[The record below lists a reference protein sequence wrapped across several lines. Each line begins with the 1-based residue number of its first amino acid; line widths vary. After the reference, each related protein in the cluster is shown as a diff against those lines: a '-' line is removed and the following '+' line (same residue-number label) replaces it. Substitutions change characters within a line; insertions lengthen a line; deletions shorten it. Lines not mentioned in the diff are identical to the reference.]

1 MSARWSR
8 WSWWKVGV
16 VHSFSSSLALTAHNQ
31 HTRGLSVVQATVL
44 GGSSPTRVIM
54 AFDWRYYL
62 PKIIIQWSHWARMMG
77 QAAAQCTCVRVAH
90 GSSRA
95 APRYQH
101 LEMVHTVAHS
111 LTLIEITCSARVWRL
126 RGVVLSVPV
135 DLDWTLFNVR
145 ITEPSQRPRRL
156 LTFGVRATS
165 TSTSTSTHRIHQRI
179 GCILVPIHMA
189 DGDLQREGL
198 ASTLPELPGRW
209 TGADSVRRDSCRAT
223 SARCLTNR
231 PSIQPSIHHHTM
243 TVHRYHRSLH

>member
-1 MSARWSR
+1 MR
-8 WSWWKVGV
+8 GV
-16 VHSFSSSLALTAHNQ
+16 VVDGVGSWALIECAMVAMVVVAGRRCRSFVQQLARAHSTNNQ

-156 LTFGVRATS
+156 LTFGVRPRPRPPPPHIESISALAVFLFPFTWPME
-165 TSTSTSTHRIHQRI
+165 TFKEKGWLVLFQNFLAVGPALILYVGIAVVRHRH
-179 GCILVPIHMA
+179 VA
-189 DGDLQREGL
+189 
-198 ASTLPELPGRW
+198 
-209 TGADSVRRDSCRAT
+209 
-223 SARCLTNR
+223 
-231 PSIQPSIHHHTM
+231 
-243 TVHRYHRSLH
+243 